1 MSDQQDII
9 VGEITGV
16 FGVKGWVK
24 VYSHT
29 EPRENILK
37 YSPWYLKKGDD
48 VRQVELVSG
57 KRQGKA
63 IVAQIQGIDD
73 RDQAASLNG
82 WMIIVKGDQLP
93 KAKQGEYYWKD
104 LIGLTVITEQGV
116 QLGKVDYLL
125 ETGANDVLVVAG
137 DRERLIPFIQG
148 HTVLKVDLE
157 AGEMLVDWDPEF

>member
-1 MSDQQDII
+1 MSDQQDIV

-37 YSPWYLKKGDD
+37 YSPWNLKKGDE
-48 VRQVELVSG
+48 VRQVELVNG

-82 WMIIVKGDQLP
+82 WMITVKGDQLP
-93 KAKQGEYYWKD
+93 KAEQGEYYWKD
-104 LIGLTVITEQGV
+104 LIGLTVVTERGV

-137 DRERLIPFIQG
+137 DRERLIPFLQG
-148 HTVLKVDLE
+148 HTVLKIDLDV
-157 AGEMLVDWDPEF
+157 GEILVDWDPEF